1 MKQLISSFLQRGICL
16 LLLALPAALLSA
28 QTTYEIYPIPHQIA
42 YGSQNLHFTEEVE
55 VICGEGIDQAT
66 KNRAEEVLKTH
77 GLQAKFLDA
86 STGQNRS
93 ILLIGIHGKNSEAS
107 DCADSW
113 GLSKDVFNV
122 PDKFD
127 RHLLHMRELTGG
139 VAEVVILGEHTDA
152 AFHALASLDLMLD
165 KGINNLP
172 GVTINDY
179 ADMQSRG
186 LVEGYYGYPYSI
198 EVKKDLMHFMK
209 RHKMNTYL
217 YGAKSDPYHS
227 QFWKDPYPTSIS
239 AEQETNGWL
248 SQDMVKEL
256 AETSQATKVNF
267 IWAIHPGNDFIYS
280 STVINDI
287 MGKFEKMYALGL
299 RQFAVFVDD
308 VGVPTSDADVQKN
321 ADRLTALQRAI
332 ENKWNVD
339 GAAASDTVR
348 PLHFV
353 PQIYCTGFTSSKE
366 QYNKFFQALATT
378 PSYVTIYTTGAGVW
392 SVPNATDFN
401 APRAPLGRKV
411 AWWWN
416 YPCNDNADGRI

>member
-1 MKQLISSFLQRGICL
+1 M
-16 LLLALPAALLSA
+16 
-28 QTTYEIYPIPHQIA
+28 
-42 YGSQNLHFTEEVE
+42 
-55 VICGEGIDQAT
+55 
-66 KNRAEEVLKTH
+66 
-77 GLQAKFLDA
+77 
-86 STGQNRS
+86 
-93 ILLIGIHGKNSEAS
+93 
-107 DCADSW
+107 
-113 GLSKDVFNV
+113 
-122 PDKFD
+122 
-127 RHLLHMRELTGG
+127 
-139 VAEVVILGEHTDA
+139 
-152 AFHALASLDLMLD
+152 
-165 KGINNLP
+165 
-172 GVTINDY
+172 
-179 ADMQSRG
+179 
-186 LVEGYYGYPYSI
+186 
-198 EVKKDLMHFMK
+198 
-209 RHKMNTYL
+209 
-217 YGAKSDPYHS
+217 
-227 QFWKDPYPTSIS
+227 
-239 AEQETNGWL
+239 
-248 SQDMVKEL
+248 
-256 AETSQATKVNF
+256 NF

-401 APRAPLGRKV
+401 APREPLGRKV

-416 YPCNDNADGRI
+416 YPCNDNADGRIYPMDMYSNFRDLPSVWNDATLPSELTDGLGIVSNPMQQGEVAKTPLFSVADYVWNTAGFDNLTSYEASFKPVIPETEAAREAYKYLAPYLRTNENSGLSTLISSYKSKGDPTALKERMTEIINQSAFQQYRYPVSYRHWFHRNATGVSGQGPR